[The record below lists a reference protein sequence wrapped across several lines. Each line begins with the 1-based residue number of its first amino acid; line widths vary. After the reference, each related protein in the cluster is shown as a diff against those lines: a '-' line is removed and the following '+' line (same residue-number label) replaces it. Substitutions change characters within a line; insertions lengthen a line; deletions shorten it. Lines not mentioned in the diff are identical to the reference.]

1 MHISM
6 LAIPFSLTFLAA
18 AAPFHQPRVCFN
30 GNLQNKEITH
40 ILSRLDIQIN
50 PVLTLPSLVLRHLQ
64 PIITLEDHAAELQ
77 SEVDLSSIKHGDLH
91 DVAVSGVDGGFY
103 LTDSLL
109 AAAQFACRNLE
120 AKAYVLE
127 YKWTGANLPVKEY
140 QKGAEFTAFL
150 DYDKHAALDQI
161 MVDNDMITGPMTD
174 KYADALITPYFR
186 QYAVIKQRAATN
198 NLKYTST
205 YEVPCTAVPVG
216 KDLLAEYY
224 TASQKSSP
232 NFDKLV
238 KLLMQCEPGI
248 GPWQQAVD
256 AENIKACLPAEERHY
271 LLLTE
276 GRGILEEPHKSD
288 TFLFLLFTADFGWG
302 RCGMNLGYHQFHKE
316 DVSWNPMQYPFSQ
329 ESGNPNLCYLREGI
343 EGPGNWQLGMSYVR
357 IYVGWKVEGGVCA
370 KTTKWSTSNCHGV
383 EVATELQALHMSIT
397 VFCLGSSCDLVL
409 WDFKWRLCYTTAHN
423 ALEQRHKHLLKCNWS
438 VDWKHWYGHGV
449 RDGTQSA
456 NDGSKLTDRVEAFA
470 VWYCTHYT
478 ILSTLAGKLGKV
490 GYSADLRELHDSD
503 IRAIFHGNEE
513 TLWLGEGY
521 VMILWIWNTS
531 GIEETDDLISLSFNL
546 S

>member
-1 MHISM
+1 MHISI
-6 LAIPFSLTFLAA
+6 LAIPFALTFLAA
-18 AAPFHQPRVCFN
+18 AAPFHQPRAGHSDQSSTNPSKSGSTSPSTNNNSQCTA
-30 GNLQNKEITH
+30 LTTITRSKTSH
-40 ILSRLDIQIN
+40 KRKRIDAQVQHPLGRSDA
-50 PVLTLPSLVLRHLQ
+50 VLFHGTYR
-64 PIITLEDHAAELQ
+64 EDHAAELQ

-150 DYDKHAALDQI
+150 DYDKHAEAPSRNAALDQI
-161 MVDNDMITGPMTD
+161 MADNDMITGPMMD
-174 KYADALITPYFR
+174 EYADALITPYFR

-256 AENIKACLPAEERHY
+256 AEN
-271 LLLTE
+271 
-276 GRGILEEPHKSD
+276 
-288 TFLFLLFTADFGWG
+288 
-302 RCGMNLGYHQFHKE
+302 M
-316 DVSWNPMQYPFSQ
+316 
-329 ESGNPNLCYLREGI
+329 
-343 EGPGNWQLGMSYVR
+343 
-357 IYVGWKVEGGVCA
+357 
-370 KTTKWSTSNCHGV
+370 
-383 EVATELQALHMSIT
+383 
-397 VFCLGSSCDLVL
+397 
-409 WDFKWRLCYTTAHN
+409 
-423 ALEQRHKHLLKCNWS
+423 
-438 VDWKHWYGHGV
+438 
-449 RDGTQSA
+449 
-456 NDGSKLTDRVEAFA
+456 
-470 VWYCTHYT
+470 
-478 ILSTLAGKLGKV
+478 
-490 GYSADLRELHDSD
+490 
-503 IRAIFHGNEE
+503 
-513 TLWLGEGY
+513 
-521 VMILWIWNTS
+521 
-531 GIEETDDLISLSFNL
+531 
-546 S
+546 